1 MSRELVNLSIP
12 FDFLLQTIAQ
22 LDSAEQERLWE
33 FLDEDLQ
40 GDEEDAVAAPQEEA
54 EVAQAYRKYE
64 AGDYLT

>member
-1 MSRELVNLSIP
+1 MSREIVNLSIP

-22 LDSAEQERLWE
+22 LNSAEQERLWE